1 VRFGIG
7 PSLKME
13 RNPAFMIQKML
24 LYAITDRNQLPG
36 SEAERSAAL
45 VELARQW
52 VRGGV
57 DYLQIREK
65 DLSPEELLPLAR
77 QIIDAVRSEGAKTKI
92 LLNGAVSLALEVKAD
107 GVHLPGNTPP
117 EAAAGAKE
125 KYASAGIEA
134 ILSQSCHSPEEAAA
148 AAKDASLILYAP
160 VFEKITTQSTLTGK
174 GIKALEAACKAASCT
189 PVLALG
195 GVTLQNAQ
203 ACLNAGAK
211 GIAAIR
217 LFLNDD
223 WQNLR
228 KISG

>member
-1 VRFGIG
+1 
-7 PSLKME
+7 ME

-36 SEAERSAAL
+36 SEAERRVAL

-52 VRGGV
+52 AKGGI

-65 DLSPEELLPLAR
+65 DLLQEELLSLTK
-77 QIIDAVRSEGAKTKI
+77 QIVEAVRGEGAKTKI
-92 LLNGAVSLALEVKAD
+92 LLNGDVSIALAAETD
-107 GVHLPGNTPP
+107 GVHLPGNTTP
-117 EAAAGAKE
+117 ETAATVKE
-125 KYASAGIEA
+125 KYAQSGREA

-148 AAKDASLILYAP
+148 AKDASLILYAP
-160 VFEKITTQSTLTGK
+160 IFEKITPQTKLAGK
-174 GIKALEAACKAASCT
+174 GIKALEAVCQAASPT
-189 PVLALG
+189 PVFALG

-203 ACLNAGAK
+203 SCLKAGAK

-223 WQNLR
+223 WRILR
-228 KISG
+228 ESSK

>member
-1 VRFGIG
+1 
-7 PSLKME
+7 ME
-13 RNPAFMIQKML
+13 RNPAFIIQKML

-36 SEAERSAAL
+36 SEAERNAAL

-52 VRGGV
+52 ARGEV

-65 DLSPEELLPLAR
+65 DLPPEELLPLAR
-77 QIIDAVRSEGAKTKI
+77 QIVEAVRSEGAKTKI

-107 GVHLPGNTPP
+107 GVHLPGNAPP
-117 EAAAGAKE
+117 EAAADAKE
-125 KYASAGIEA
+125 KYAQSGCEA
-134 ILSQSCHSPEEAAA
+134 VVSQSCHSPEEAA

-160 VFEKITTQSTLTGK
+160 VFEKITPQTKLTGK
-174 GIKALEAACKAASCT
+174 GIRGLETACQTASST

-217 LFLNDD
+217 LFLSND

-228 KISG
+228 EISRQSE